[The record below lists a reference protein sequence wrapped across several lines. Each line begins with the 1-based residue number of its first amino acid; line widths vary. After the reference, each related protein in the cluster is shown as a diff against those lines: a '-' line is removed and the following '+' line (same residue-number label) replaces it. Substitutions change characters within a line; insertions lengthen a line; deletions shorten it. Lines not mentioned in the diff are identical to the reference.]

1 MFNMS
6 ILPLINSSFQPG
18 EAQNIVSNFADQ
30 DFQEIARAEYYYFS
44 GQAEECSNIAENY
57 LMSQNIKLKM
67 SSCLLYVYSNL
78 TLGRAAASRK
88 GVNEIRGMP

>member
-30 DFQEIARAEYYYFS
+30 DFIIFP
-44 GQAEECSNIAENY
+44 
-57 LMSQNIKLKM
+57 
-67 SSCLLYVYSNL
+67 
-78 TLGRAAASRK
+78 GRLRNAAILQK
-88 GVNEIRGMP
+88 IT

>member
-44 GQAEECSNIAENY
+44 GQAEECSNIAE
-57 LMSQNIKLKM
+57 I
-67 SSCLLYVYSNL
+67 
-78 TLGRAAASRK
+78 T
-88 GVNEIRGMP
+88 